1 MFLCSFYALKT
12 ISLFLNLPNY
22 VILIDAWIS
31 RIKNCFSDCHIFF
44 FSFLNRG
51 WFYWFYKCKFHW
63 EFEVWFQRRHILFC
77 CFWCILPDGL
87 WCIGWCKYERWPER
101 TQSKYTRRLSSRSW
115 FMVRICSYMNSLHN
129 VFIFSKREAAQMF

>member
-1 MFLCSFYALKT
+1 MFILCTQNPFVIFESAKLCDFNWCVDK
-12 ISLFLNLPNY
+12 SNKKLFFWLSY
-22 VILIDAWIS
+22 
-31 RIKNCFSDCHIFF
+31 IFF

-129 VFIFSKREAAQMF
+129 VFIFF